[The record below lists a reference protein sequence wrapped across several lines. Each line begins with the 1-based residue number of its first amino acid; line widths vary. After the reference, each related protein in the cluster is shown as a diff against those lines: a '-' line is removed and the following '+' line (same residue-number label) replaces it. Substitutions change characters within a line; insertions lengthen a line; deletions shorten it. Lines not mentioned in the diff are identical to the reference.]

1 MIKKVT
7 FIQDDTDK
15 LHFNILKDRINQE
28 LLKLPESRKMYAK
41 IRAIIFPVLYIML
54 YLLSTKFYTNQI
66 VFYAIYGFMGMTTV
80 LVFLNMVHEAVHD
93 NIFKTRKYNRIL
105 LYFFDLIGSNSYI
118 WKKRHMRLHHGYQNI
133 AGWDSDIEHA
143 NLFRIYPHDQKKKI
157 HSVQHFLIFL
167 FYPLYLVNWVFV
179 RDFKDFFSKGQLIQ
193 KVVKIPFVE
202 YIKLFGFK
210 LFFIFYTVIV
220 PVLNGMSVISAIGAM
235 LIMIVVAGI
244 FALLILL
251 TPHANITN
259 EFPLPDAQ
267 GRLSDSWLRHQFNT
281 TNDVKI
287 NKWLSNNVLGNFN
300 FHLIHHLFPR
310 VSSVF
315 APELSEILE
324 NYANENNLGYRS
336 YTLKEALMYHYQL
349 IKNNASDI
357 ELTHKNE
364 VSRQPE

>member
-1 MIKKVT
+1 M
-7 FIQDDTDK
+7 
-15 LHFNILKDRINQE
+15 
-28 LLKLPESRKMYAK
+28 
-41 IRAIIFPVLYIML
+41 
-54 YLLSTKFYTNQI
+54 
-66 VFYAIYGFMGMTTV
+66 
-80 LVFLNMVHEAVHD
+80 
-93 NIFKTRKYNRIL
+93 
-105 LYFFDLIGSNSYI
+105 
-118 WKKRHMRLHHGYQNI
+118 
-133 AGWDSDIEHA
+133 
-143 NLFRIYPHDQKKKI
+143 
-157 HSVQHFLIFL
+157 
-167 FYPLYLVNWVFV
+167 VNWVFV